1 MINRTRLSLV
11 SAAVL
16 VAGPALNAAAQTVS
30 LGRAAIAA
38 PSMVMGLNS
47 TVQSATPGLTP
58 MVMPSL
64 LAATIIPSAPALV
77 VARAEITPTAQLT
90 TVPQGLNLDKPGA
103 VQELSAHLNSMYE
116 GALAPDGGSSGN
128 VWTTDM
134 LNAFVNDHGTALRA
148 VPGVLNAV
156 VAPSLARK
164 PASLTIFVDSSVE
177 LATVKKA
184 VEKAVPDIERLYGIM
199 GAPNQVLYS
208 QVDPAYSHLT
218 LTNIMPLFQ
227 DGGAIVLEGNL
238 SKSVK
243 ATIRMDLAIN
253 SQTYGQFFVVEKT
266 WNLPTPAERKMTA
279 SELNGLGWTVAKH
292 LINTPDDPFRVLYLK
307 LLAAISSP

>member
-90 TVPQGLNLDKPGA
+90 TIPQGLNLDKPGA

-116 GALAPDGGSSGN
+116 DALAPDGGSSGN
-128 VWTTDM
+128 VWTVDM
-134 LNAFVNDHGTALRA
+134 LRDYLNENGNALRA
-148 VPGVLNAV
+148 VPGVLDVV
-156 VAPSLARK
+156 VAPPSLGRK
-164 PASLTIFVDSSVE
+164 LAFLSITLDSTMDM
-177 LATVKKA
+177 AQVKKA
-184 VEKAVPDIERLYGIM
+184 IEKAVPSIVRLYGLM
-199 GAPNQVLYS
+199 GAPNQVDYWWEGPS
-208 QVDPAYSHLT
+208 
-218 LTNIMPLFQ
+218 I
-227 DGGAIVLEGNL
+227 LE
-238 SKSVK
+238 S
-243 ATIRMDLAIN
+243 
-253 SQTYGQFFVVEKT
+253 
-266 WNLPTPAERKMTA
+266 
-279 SELNGLGWTVAKH
+279 
-292 LINTPDDPFRVLYLK
+292 
-307 LLAAISSP
+307 